1 MRIPKEIVYRNSTA
15 KIAYID
21 HDLAK
26 KRGILGEYD
35 PNKTRIEIDKDL
47 QHNKELLLEV
57 VLHEIMHFVIDKSNQ
72 EIRSEEKTVD
82 GLAKAMTKV
91 FINNKSIV
99 QFIKRCL
106 DG

>member
-1 MRIPKEIVYRNSTA
+1 MKIPKEIIYRNSTA
-15 KIAYID
+15 KIVPIK
-21 HDLAK
+21 HEIAK
-26 KRGILGEYD
+26 KRGILGLYD
-35 PNKTRIEIDKDL
+35 PNKNTIEMDKKL
-47 QHNKELLLEV
+47 KENKELLLEV

-99 QFIKRCL
+99 HFIKRCL
-106 DG
+106 DE